1 MKSHRVRI
9 CRKLALLALL
19 VALAGKLGAQTIF
32 NPSFEA
38 NSFSVYPGYS
48 AANGAIAGWTGLS
61 DRGRAEPGRWQSLCR
76 QRNRARGKQRG
87 FHSNTQYNQLAGHHH
102 QQPDRGHHLP
112 GDLPHQFPRCDRHA
126 HNVAGS
132 ERRDG
137 QHLHRDADACPQR
150 RRPLRF
156 CVWNVHRHQHHRR
169 PGGQQP
175 LRHRSFTANT
185 NARSRT
191 GNITLLG
198 QTIAVTQAN
207 VAVTSPSI
215 SGAEILVSGAFQMS
229 FNSQSGVSFTVLS
242 TTNLALP
249 VARWSVLGA
258 AVETPAGSG
267 HDQPSALL
275 PRPHPVNPE
284 TKWKPDRGR
293 PARGEAGFR
302 TRQNGGQIEEMVFVH
317 PIAIIIPVG
326 GLVWIAQILHS
337 PPVRF
342 SGLAHSPAVC
352 SADHGPE

>member
-9 CRKLALLALL
+9 CQKLALLALL

-38 NSFSVYPGYS
+38 NSFSAYPGYS
-48 AANGAIAGWTGLS
+48 AANGAIAGWTGLYPTEVGLS
-61 DRGRAEPGRWQSLCR
+61 PADGNPFADNGTVPEGNNVAFIQTLNTTNWLATTISNLTVGITYRVTCR
-76 QRNRARGKQRG
+76 INSRVATAPPTMWLGLNGATV
-87 FHSNTQYNQLAGHHH
+87 NTFTVT
-102 QQPDRGHHLP
+102 PM
-112 GDLPHQFPRCDRHA
+112 HA
-126 HNVAGS
+126 LNVAG
-132 ERRDG
+132 
-137 QHLHRDADACPQR
+137 PQ
-150 RRPLRF
+150 RF
-156 CVWNVHRHQHHRR
+156 CVWNFHRHQHHRR
-169 PGGQQP
+169 PGGHQP

-185 NARSRT
+185 NASSRT

-267 HDQPSALL
+267 QYQFTDPSTT
-275 PRPHPVNPE
+275 NQ
-284 TKWKPDRGR
+284 
-293 PARGEAGFR
+293 ARYYLVR
-302 TRQNGGQIEEMVFVH
+302 T
-317 PIAIIIPVG
+317 P
-326 GLVWIAQILHS
+326 
-337 PPVRF
+337 
-342 SGLAHSPAVC
+342 
-352 SADHGPE
+352 